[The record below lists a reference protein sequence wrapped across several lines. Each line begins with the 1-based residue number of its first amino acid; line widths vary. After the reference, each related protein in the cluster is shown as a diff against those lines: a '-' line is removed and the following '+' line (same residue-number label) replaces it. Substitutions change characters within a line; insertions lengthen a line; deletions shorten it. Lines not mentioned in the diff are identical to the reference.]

1 MAIRKPHAALLASPG
16 KGHLIPVL
24 ELGNRLAIH
33 HGFDVTVFAVAT
45 DAPPTKSQLHTSP
58 NLFNIIELPP
68 VDISGLVDAGATIFT
83 QIIAMMRQ
91 SISNLRSAITAMNS
105 RPTVLIV
112 DLFGTKSLV
121 IADEFE
127 MLKYVYVP
135 SNAWFVAM
143 TLYVPTLDKD
153 LAEGEY
159 VCEKKPLRIPGCKP
173 VRFEDLPDPLQG
185 RKNQMYDDCVRIGVE
200 MLTAN
205 GVLVNTWEDLEHTTI
220 GALRDHKILRQAVNV
235 PVHPIG
241 PMIRLAGPSDSR
253 SKLLDWLD
261 MQPTRSV
268 LYVSFG
274 SGGTLSVQQITEL
287 AAGLELSQKRFIWVV
302 RPPME
307 HGGFKYLSASKEG
320 CDGTLDYLPNGFLAR
335 TLKVGL
341 VVPVWAPQ
349 TEILAHPSVGGYL
362 SHCGWNS
369 TIESIVNGV
378 PLIAWPLYAEQNM
391 NATMLVEAGV
401 AIRSKLLPSTE
412 VVMREEIEKM
422 VRRIMVKDGNEIRA
436 RVEKLKDSAEKA
448 LSKGGSS
455 YNSLSQVA
463 KEYLKDHFPQ
473 VNVSRMYHLE
483 QEIHNLVQDN
493 TSVATYF
500 TKLKLLWDDLASLQS
515 HLFQEDIAQYQQYQH
530 IMKFL
535 MGLNESF
542 GAIHAQ
548 ILLID
553 PLPTISHIYGLVLQE
568 ECQRNIQT
576 PSPIDGVA
584 LAAKGILLTLKDGK
598 KFRTPWPKCTHCHKE
613 GHTIE
618 RCYFIH
624 GFPPSSRKPS
634 SGSKP
639 RAHQV
644 SSSNS
649 NSSTSS
655 FPFTLDQCQQLL
667 AMLNTA
673 TQSSSM
679 ANHVGNIMSSL
690 SGKPPILSAK
700 TLWILDNGATDHM
713 VCYPSDLTYFIH
725 VHSRTVQLLNGSH
738 AVVTHIGSIVF
749 SSSLILKNVLCVPF
763 FLNAS

>member
-16 KGHLIPVL
+16 MGHLIPVL

-33 HGFDVTVFAVAT
+33 HGFDITVFAVQT
-45 DAPPTKSQLHTSP
+45 DAPPTKSELHTNP
-58 NLFNIIELPP
+58 NLFNIIVLPP

-91 SISNLRSAITAMNS
+91 SISNLRSAITAMKS

-112 DLFGTKSLV
+112 DLFGTESLV

-135 SNAWFVAM
+135 NNAWFVAM
-143 TLYVPTLDKD
+143 TLYVPTLDKEV
-153 LAEGEY
+153 AEGEY

-173 VRFEDLPDPLQG
+173 VRFEDLLDLLQG
-185 RKNQMYDDCVRIGVE
+185 RKNQMYDDYVRIGVE
-200 MLTAN
+200 MLTAD

-253 SKLLDWLD
+253 SKVLDWLD

-307 HGGFKYLSASKEG
+307 HGGFNYLSASKEG

-335 TLKVGL
+335 THKVGL

-349 TEILAHPSVGGYL
+349 TEILAHPSVGGFL

-378 PLIAWPLYAEQNM
+378 PLIAWPFYAEQNM
-391 NATMLVEAGV
+391 NATMLVEEAGV
-401 AIRSKLLPSTE
+401 AIRSKLLPSKE

-422 VRRIMVKDGNEIRA
+422 VRRIMVKDGNEISA
-436 RVEKLKDSAEKA
+436 RVEKLKNSAEKA

-463 KEYLKDHFPQ
+463 MEYMGGLRRTKPKPY
-473 VNVSRMYHLE
+473 SLSSYA
-483 QEIHNLVQDN
+483 
-493 TSVATYF
+493 SV
-500 TKLKLLWDDLASLQS
+500 
-515 HLFQEDIAQYQQYQH
+515 
-530 IMKFL
+530 
-535 MGLNESF
+535 
-542 GAIHAQ
+542 
-548 ILLID
+548 
-553 PLPTISHIYGLVLQE
+553 
-568 ECQRNIQT
+568 
-576 PSPIDGVA
+576 
-584 LAAKGILLTLKDGK
+584 
-598 KFRTPWPKCTHCHKE
+598 
-613 GHTIE
+613 
-618 RCYFIH
+618 
-624 GFPPSSRKPS
+624 
-634 SGSKP
+634 SGS
-639 RAHQV
+639 V
-644 SSSNS
+644 NS
-649 NSSTSS
+649 
-655 FPFTLDQCQQLL
+655 
-667 AMLNTA
+667 
-673 TQSSSM
+673 
-679 ANHVGNIMSSL
+679 
-690 SGKPPILSAK
+690 
-700 TLWILDNGATDHM
+700 
-713 VCYPSDLTYFIH
+713 PSRDLGP
-725 VHSRTVQLLNGSH
+725 SCAG
-738 AVVTHIGSIVF
+738 
-749 SSSLILKNVLCVPF
+749 
-763 FLNAS
+763 